1 MKMLAVE
8 GKSLWI
14 NSWKQNVDKLL
25 HRAVFRDKCTTAV
38 RLLAHSGNIFAL
50 QDFVLGKIWKNL
62 WDQSRKVRQSCMFG
76 DFFGSSIGHLLNK
89 LVIKRLLIL
98 ESSHHILVFPGLETF
113 CLSDNW
119 YQWGD
124 LTKTDTEKNNDI
136 DIDIKIAQLK
146 MRHFGDLFSLV

>member
-1 MKMLAVE
+1 MHHCSTLAGSQWKYFCITGLRALSKRSLYCTHIDLQCLGRCK
-8 GKSLWI
+8 GKNWI
-14 NSWKQNVDKLL
+14 CK
-25 HRAVFRDKCTTAV
+25 TY
-38 RLLAHSGNIFAL
+38 
-50 QDFVLGKIWKNL
+50 KINPE
-62 WDQSRKVRQSCMFG
+62 RYVKVACLEI
-76 DFFGSSIGHLLNK
+76 FFGSSIGHLLNK